1 MKHTLSILALSLLVC
16 GTAYAAG
23 KGAVEP
29 AAGTLWK
36 EDRTGMRFVWIPSGC
51 FQMGG
56 VGGTSIHKE
65 CVKGFWM
72 GRYEVTQAQY
82 QQIMGKN
89 PSYFKGEDNPVEE
102 VSWSEAKTFAEEM
115 SLATGTNV
123 ALPSEVQ
130 WEYACRA
137 GSQDEYCGGNS
148 VGSVAWYTDNSDDKT
163 HPVGQLQ
170 RNNWGLYDMSGNVR
184 EWVEDKYDNEHDW
197 RVLRGGSWSGVPQF
211 ARAADRDFS
220 GPASRRFSRGFRL
233 ARTLP

>member
-148 VGSVAWYTDNSDDKT
+148 VGSVAWYTDNSDDKRLNADLKYAIGSKV
-163 HPVGQLQ
+163 PVRTKAKLKAAATDHMQKLDQ
-170 RNNWGLYDMSGNVR
+170 TPERVKSYFQDIYV
-184 EWVEDKYDNEHDW
+184 KY
-197 RVLRGGSWSGVPQF
+197 
-211 ARAADRDFS
+211 AA
-220 GPASRRFSRGFRL
+220 
-233 ARTLP
+233 